1 VPFPHDPKL
10 VMRTISIQ
18 EAQGNLPDLIHDLK
32 PGDEVVITEGDQPVA
47 RLIGEHVARKP
58 RQPGN
63 CKGMV
68 TILEDDDE
76 HLENF
81 KEYMP

>member
-1 VPFPHDPKL
+1 
-10 VMRTISIQ
+10 MTTISIQ
-18 EAQGNLPDLIHDLK
+18 EAQGKLTDLIHDLK

-47 RLIGEHVARKP
+47 RLIGEQATRKP

-63 CKGMV
+63 CKGMI

-76 HLENF
+76 HLKDF